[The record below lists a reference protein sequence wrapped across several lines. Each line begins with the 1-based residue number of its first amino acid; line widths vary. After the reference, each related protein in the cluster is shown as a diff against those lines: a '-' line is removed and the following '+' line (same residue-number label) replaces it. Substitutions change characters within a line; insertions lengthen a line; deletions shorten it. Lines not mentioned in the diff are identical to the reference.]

1 MSYQKIRLLFLLCL
15 ITGLKPA
22 EVTGQSN
29 LVKGV
34 VSSAQNNEALPFA
47 TVIVKGT
54 DRGVNTDEK
63 GYYEIQASNGNVLV
77 FSFLGYKTEEIPV
90 VSQSRIDVSLKPDEA
105 LLDEAIVIGYG
116 TQSREIVTSSISK
129 LDKRALENIPHA
141 NIASALQGT
150 VSGVRVQST
159 SGQPG
164 AAPRVIVRGGTSI
177 NNPDGSAPLYSVDGI
192 LRNDLNDINPQD
204 IETMQVLKDAAATAI
219 YGARGSNGVVIVT
232 TKSGKKGKTSVS
244 YSYELSSSSLRE
256 GYDVVSARDQIYF
269 QRTGVAAS
277 GKKLPSILGFL
288 QNSVDFGTGNDLS
301 NKTAYTTQYLSAENE
316 HKLNEGWESM
326 PDPLDP
332 SKTIIFQETDF
343 QDKLFRTATSHNHNV
358 SISGGGDKARF
369 STSLG
374 YLQNNGVA
382 ITTNFKRLSLNLN
395 GDLAISDR
403 LKAFGRIMF
412 SNSTDRRT
420 YNDSFLFGRF
430 PMTPR
435 TTKYRFE
442 DGTLAPGA
450 SQNLGNPGYHLNT
463 AIGKNSTD
471 NLTVGLG
478 LNWEIA
484 PGLTFDPQ
492 VSLFQRQYDGR
503 SFQKAAFLSGPAQL
517 NSDRNASGEFWKV
530 MQKQADGVFTYYKS
544 IENLHTLEAKLG
556 FSYFER
562 ETRSLSAQGRGA
574 ASDLIATLNASAL
587 PVSVNGSESHQLIL
601 GYFTRINYNFDQ
613 KYLLSLNAR
622 YDGASNLGANHK
634 WGFFPG
640 ISLGWN
646 LHKEKFWQIFP
657 ENLFHIKLR
666 GSYGVNGNISGLGDY
681 QAQGQYSVG
690 GRYSNEAIVQNT
702 VLANQDLK
710 WEKSSTLNLG
720 ADINLFHNRL
730 GILFDVYR
738 RVTDNLLTNMS
749 LPESTGFGGI
759 LTNLGSLENK
769 GVEIEISSRL
779 LSPESPVQWDVAFNA
794 SKVRNKIL
802 TLPHNGV
809 ENNRIG
815 GIYTWDP
822 ARGDYAWLGG
832 LQEGGRIGELYAY
845 KQLSIYKTDE
855 EAASGPADLIVPGV
869 DKRKYGG
876 DVNWL
881 DLDANGQIDERDRVH
896 VGNIY
901 PVWTG
906 GFTNSLR
913 FKNFDFTVRMDYT
926 TGHTIYNYV
935 RALTTGQ
942 FAGFIGLSS
951 DVKRSWQNQGDITD
965 IPRFYWDDSSVQS
978 NIYRGNSN
986 FYEKGD
992 FLSMREITLSYN
1004 LPNTVNE
1011 KLGISNL
1018 RINITGNN
1026 VYYFTGFK
1034 GLNPEFGGDDSGRY
1048 PIPRNIIFGVRI
1060 TL

>member
-1 MSYQKIRLLFLLCL
+1 M
-15 ITGLKPA
+15 
-22 EVTGQSN
+22 
-29 LVKGV
+29 
-34 VSSAQNNEALPFA
+34 
-47 TVIVKGT
+47 
-54 DRGVNTDEK
+54 
-63 GYYEIQASNGNVLV
+63 
-77 FSFLGYKTEEIPV
+77 
-90 VSQSRIDVSLKPDEA
+90 
-105 LLDEAIVIGYG
+105 
-116 TQSREIVTSSISK
+116 
-129 LDKRALENIPHA
+129 
-141 NIASALQGT
+141 
-150 VSGVRVQST
+150 
-159 SGQPG
+159 
-164 AAPRVIVRGGTSI
+164 
-177 NNPDGSAPLYSVDGI
+177 
-192 LRNDLNDINPQD
+192 
-204 IETMQVLKDAAATAI
+204 
-219 YGARGSNGVVIVT
+219 
-232 TKSGKKGKTSVS
+232 
-244 YSYELSSSSLRE
+244 
-256 GYDVVSARDQIYF
+256 
-269 QRTGVAAS
+269 
-277 GKKLPSILGFL
+277 
-288 QNSVDFGTGNDLS
+288 
-301 NKTAYTTQYLSAENE
+301 
-316 HKLNEGWESM
+316 
-326 PDPLDP
+326 
-332 SKTIIFQETDF
+332 
-343 QDKLFRTATSHNHNV
+343 
-358 SISGGGDKARF
+358 
-369 STSLG
+369 
-374 YLQNNGVA
+374 
-382 ITTNFKRLSLNLN
+382 
-395 GDLAISDR
+395 
-403 LKAFGRIMF
+403 
-412 SNSTDRRT
+412 
-420 YNDSFLFGRF
+420 
-430 PMTPR
+430 
-435 TTKYRFE
+435 
-442 DGTLAPGA
+442 
-450 SQNLGNPGYHLNT
+450 
-463 AIGKNSTD
+463 
-471 NLTVGLG
+471 
-478 LNWEIA
+478 
-484 PGLTFDPQ
+484 
-492 VSLFQRQYDGR
+492 
-503 SFQKAAFLSGPAQL
+503 
-517 NSDRNASGEFWKV
+517 
-530 MQKQADGVFTYYKS
+530 
-544 IENLHTLEAKLG
+544 
-556 FSYFER
+556 
-562 ETRSLSAQGRGA
+562 
-574 ASDLIATLNASAL
+574 
-587 PVSVNGSESHQLIL
+587 
-601 GYFTRINYNFDQ
+601 
-613 KYLLSLNAR
+613 
-622 YDGASNLGANHK
+622 
-634 WGFFPG
+634 
-640 ISLGWN
+640 
-646 LHKEKFWQIFP
+646 
-657 ENLFHIKLR
+657 
-666 GSYGVNGNISGLGDY
+666 
-681 QAQGQYSVG
+681 
-690 GRYSNEAIVQNT
+690 
-702 VLANQDLK
+702 
-710 WEKSSTLNLG
+710 
-720 ADINLFHNRL
+720 

>member
-702 VLANQDLK
+702 VLAN
-710 WEKSSTLNLG
+710 
-720 ADINLFHNRL
+720 
-730 GILFDVYR
+730 
-738 RVTDNLLTNMS
+738 
-749 LPESTGFGGI
+749 
-759 LTNLGSLENK
+759 
-769 GVEIEISSRL
+769 
-779 LSPESPVQWDVAFNA
+779 
-794 SKVRNKIL
+794 
-802 TLPHNGV
+802 
-809 ENNRIG
+809 
-815 GIYTWDP
+815 
-822 ARGDYAWLGG
+822 
-832 LQEGGRIGELYAY
+832 
-845 KQLSIYKTDE
+845 
-855 EAASGPADLIVPGV
+855 
-869 DKRKYGG
+869 
-876 DVNWL
+876 
-881 DLDANGQIDERDRVH
+881 
-896 VGNIY
+896 
-901 PVWTG
+901 
-906 GFTNSLR
+906 
-913 FKNFDFTVRMDYT
+913 
-926 TGHTIYNYV
+926 
-935 RALTTGQ
+935 
-942 FAGFIGLSS
+942 
-951 DVKRSWQNQGDITD
+951 
-965 IPRFYWDDSSVQS
+965 
-978 NIYRGNSN
+978 
-986 FYEKGD
+986 
-992 FLSMREITLSYN
+992 
-1004 LPNTVNE
+1004 
-1011 KLGISNL
+1011 
-1018 RINITGNN
+1018 
-1026 VYYFTGFK
+1026 
-1034 GLNPEFGGDDSGRY
+1034 
-1048 PIPRNIIFGVRI
+1048 
-1060 TL
+1060 